1 MNKMRRIIL
10 MSVVLFV
17 VVLVQAQ
24 QDEKAKGILNKVSE
38 KTRSYS
44 TISADFSFA
53 MENKEMEIE
62 EKTEGTI
69 KLKGQKYV
77 VDLPSVNNGVKVYS
91 DGETLW
97 NYMSEGNQ
105 VTISDVE
112 EDGSE
117 LMDPSALFTIYE
129 KGFDS
134 KFIAEKKVAGKT
146 VYQIELFPSTDEY
159 DVSKILI
166 SIDKATMMIQAATLH
181 STDGNLYSIEVKK
194 LETDKD
200 FPDSDFIFNSSDYP
214 DLEEIDW
221 R

>member
-1 MNKMRRIIL
+1 
-10 MSVVLFV
+10 MSVVLFI

-24 QDEKAKGILNKVSE
+24 QDEKAKNILNEVSE

-105 VTISDVE
+105 VTISNVE

-146 VYQIELFPSTDEY
+146 VFQIELFPSTNEY

-181 STDGNLYSIEVKK
+181 STDGNIYSIKVKK
-194 LETDKD
+194 METDKE
-200 FPDSDFIFNSSDYP
+200 FPASDFIFNSNDYP